1 MFTRNELIE
10 RMYPEL
16 IGYKSIFERVIQGF
30 SEIDDNDFIR
40 IYQNKTGHKLIRLRK
55 NLYA

>member
-16 IGYKSIFERVIQGF
+16 IPYRRIMERFIIAF
-30 SEIDDNDFIR
+30 SEIDDNDFIS
-40 IYQNKTGHKLIRLRK
+40 IYQSKTGHKLIRLRK